1 MGQKQKR
8 YSVIK
13 NIGMIGIMLIVLL
26 FGFAFGYAFKESQT
40 KDMEKV
46 ILQKYCNKYG
56 GWMCE

>member
-1 MGQKQKR
+1 M
-8 YSVIK
+8 IK

-26 FGFAFGYAFKESQT
+26 FGFAFGYAFKESQI
-40 KDMEKV
+40 KDTEKV

>member
-1 MGQKQKR
+1 MRCDMKDKL
-8 YSVIK
+8 SFIS
-13 NIGMIGIMLIVLL
+13 IMLLVLL
-26 FGFAFGYAFKESQT
+26 FGFGLRYAFKESQT

>member
-1 MGQKQKR
+1 M
-8 YSVIK
+8 IK

-40 KDMEKV
+40 KDTEKV

>member
-1 MGQKQKR
+1 M
-8 YSVIK
+8 IK

-26 FGFAFGYAFKESQT
+26 FGFGLGYAFKESQT

-46 ILQKYCNKYG
+46 ILQKYCYKYG

>member
-1 MGQKQKR
+1 M
-8 YSVIK
+8 IK
-13 NIGMIGIMLIVLL
+13 KIEFISIMLIVLL
-26 FGFAFGYAFKESQT
+26 FGFAFGYAFKGSQT